1 MDDNRLELSNL
12 SAFGEAHG
20 FASGCL
26 AEPSGRAPV
35 VPTFNAGERIGQ
47 FVVLG
52 QRPHAGPL
60 SVYIARDAMLDRTV
74 LLYVCPPELAEPF
87 KARAR
92 ALAQF
97 RHPQLFALH
106 DMIETDAGPVA
117 ICAYEDGRSVAAFL
131 QEGPGAAEIAR
142 AIAQSFRAVEVLHRH
157 GVALGTIDTE
167 RMFVAPAGNLK
178 LCALAPTGGNDRN
191 DIPALLRLWHASLQ
205 TANLEVQQGLA
216 TLLSRAQ
223 YKPLSFAE
231 IRAHFDASASAPVGA
246 FAAVRSRAAELTHLR
261 GIRFDI
267 VLVVAIV
274 GFGAA
279 LAWTPA
285 PIPDESSTAVV
296 PQEII
301 LPPPLPR
308 QFEVHERHKKESNTD
323 KYAALREAWAER

>member
-12 SAFGEAHG
+12 SAFGEALG
-20 FASGCL
+20 FVSGCL
-26 AEPSGRAPV
+26 AESSGRAPV
-35 VPTFNAGERIGQ
+35 VTTFSAGERIGQ
-47 FVVLG
+47 FIMLG

-74 LLYVCPPELAEPF
+74 LLYVCPRELAEPF
-87 KARAR
+87 RARAR

-117 ICAYEDGRSVAAFL
+117 VCAYEDGRSVAAFL
-131 QEGPGAAEIAR
+131 QEGPDAIEIAR
-142 AIAQSFRAVEVLHRH
+142 AIVQSFRALEVLHRH
-157 GVALGTIDTE
+157 DVALGAIDNE

-178 LCALAPTGGNDRN
+178 LCALAPTDGNDRN
-191 DIPALLRLWHASLQ
+191 DIHALLRLWHANLQ
-205 TANLEVQQGLA
+205 AANIEAPPGFA
-216 TLLSRAQ
+216 TLLVRAQ
-223 YKPLSFAE
+223 REPLSFAA
-231 IRAHFDASASAPVGA
+231 IHACFDALASAPVGA
-246 FAAVRSRAAELTHLR
+246 FVTLKARAAELTHLR

-274 GFGAA
+274 GLGAA

-285 PIPDESSTAVV
+285 PLPDESSTAVV

-308 QFEVHERHKKESNTD
+308 QFEVHERHEKESNTD

>member
-1 MDDNRLELSNL
+1 MDDHQLGLSNL
-12 SAFGEAHG
+12 PTFGEAPT
-20 FASGCL
+20 FAPDCL
-26 AEPSGRAPV
+26 AEPRGRVPV
-35 VPTFNAGERIGQ
+35 VPAFHAGERIGQ

-74 LLYVCPPELAEPF
+74 LLYVCPSELAEPF
-87 KARAR
+87 RARAR

-117 ICAYEDGRSVAAFL
+117 ICAYEDGRSVVAFL
-131 QEGPGAAEIAR
+131 QEGPDAMEIAR
-142 AIAQSFRAVEVLHRH
+142 AVVQSFRALEVLHRH
-157 GVALGTIDTE
+157 GVALGTIDNE

-178 LCALAPTGGNDRN
+178 LCALAPTDGDDRN
-191 DIPALLRLWHASLQ
+191 DVYALLRLWHANLQ
-205 TANLEVQQGLA
+205 AANLEAPPGFA
-216 TLLSRAQ
+216 TLLARAQ
-223 YKPLSFAE
+223 REPLSFAA
-231 IRAHFDASASAPVGA
+231 IHACFDALVSAPVGA
-246 FAAVRSRAAELTHLR
+246 LVALKGRAAELTHLR

-274 GFGAA
+274 GLGAA

-285 PIPDESSTAVV
+285 PLPDESSTAVV

-308 QFEVHERHKKESNTD
+308 QFEVHERHEKESNTD